1 MAAGILFG
9 ERLAPVQV
17 VGGALILAGVLL
29 SQLPARRAARPGAGP
44 GAMAEPVLPQPIVR
58 LGEE

>member
-29 SQLPARRAARPGAGP
+29 SQLPARRGTGAGA
-44 GAMAEPVLPQPIVR
+44 GAGAEAEPVLPQPVVR